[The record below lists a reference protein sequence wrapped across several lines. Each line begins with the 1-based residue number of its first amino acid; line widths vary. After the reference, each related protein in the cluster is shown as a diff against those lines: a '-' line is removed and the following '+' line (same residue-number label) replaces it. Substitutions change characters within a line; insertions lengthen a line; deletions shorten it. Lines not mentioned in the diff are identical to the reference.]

1 MNAVDLDAID
11 TELANLG
18 RLLKTNVELLEDGV
32 ISKGHYNRNRKLI
45 NERMAILVE
54 FFAKAG
60 R

>member
-11 TELANLG
+11 TELANLA

-32 ISKGHYNRNRKLI
+32 ISKGHYNRNKKLI
-45 NERMAILVE
+45 NERMATLADT
-54 FFAKAG
+54 FAKVV